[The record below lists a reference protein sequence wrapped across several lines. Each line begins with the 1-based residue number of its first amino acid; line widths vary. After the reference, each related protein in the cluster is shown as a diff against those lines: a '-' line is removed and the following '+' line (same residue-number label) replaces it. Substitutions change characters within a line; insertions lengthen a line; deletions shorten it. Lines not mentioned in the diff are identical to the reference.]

1 MPSPAVEKI
10 PAKSW
15 LILALIFSASL
26 LNYFDRQILSIL
38 KGTLKLELGLTDSG
52 YSYLVAAFM
61 VPYIVMY
68 VLGGRIVDRFGTRGP
83 MSIFILVWSAASALA
98 GAVQNLWQLAAAR
111 MLLGAAE
118 PGVFPANLR
127 AQVGWYPAGRRTFLM
142 SLCAPATAV
151 GAILAPPV
159 VSLLA
164 NRRLRGRLWARLL
177 TDPVWYFF
185 LFWIPGYMQEKVGLS
200 LAQLGAVGWIPSA
213 TAAVAAIVSA
223 RWSDRAATRST
234 DPARTRIKFVLGLS
248 LLAPISLLIHSASTL
263 TLLILLL
270 CVIYTIAQLWF
281 FYTGVVLTD
290 IFPAKS
296 VAGAMGVIGALGASM
311 GALVNLGIGPF
322 VERVGY
328 GRLFAAVAVLYPL
341 GALVQWFHFQL
352 PPARSGETR
361 RARRN

>member
-1 MPSPAVEKI
+1 
-10 PAKSW
+10 
-15 LILALIFSASL
+15 
-26 LNYFDRQILSIL
+26 
-38 KGTLKLELGLTDSG
+38 
-52 YSYLVAAFM
+52 
-61 VPYIVMY
+61 

-83 MSIFILVWSAASALA
+83 MSIFILVWSAASVLA

-127 AQVGWYPAGRRTFLM
+127 AQVRWFPPSRRTFLM
-142 SLCAPATAV
+142 SLCSPATAV

-164 NRRLRGRLWARLL
+164 SQWGWRSAFIVPGVVGLGVAIAWWFADQPGDGPVARTAREPDSLRVVLANRRFRGLLWARLL

-223 RWSDRAATRST
+223 RWSDRAAVRST
-234 DPARTRIKFVLGLS
+234 DPARTRIRFVLGLS

-328 GRLFAAVAVLYPL
+328 GPLFAAVAVLYPL

-352 PPARSGETR
+352 PPARSG
-361 RARRN
+361 